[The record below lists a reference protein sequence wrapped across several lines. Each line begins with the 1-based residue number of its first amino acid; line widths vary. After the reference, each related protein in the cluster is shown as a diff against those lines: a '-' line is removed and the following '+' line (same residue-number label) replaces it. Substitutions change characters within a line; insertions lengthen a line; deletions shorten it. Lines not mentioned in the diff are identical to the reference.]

1 MRGGTGGVTR
11 PGGGAGEFVG
21 KRQRR
26 GWGRAEKKMR
36 GGSLVERSTEGGR
49 RLGRWAEARWSVQE
63 GRQFSGRSRGLGS
76 GQVEPVAVLSQGRV
90 GRQQGKRMLLSSKP
104 NRSQ

>member
-1 MRGGTGGVTR
+1 MGLQGQEGVWVSLWGKDR
-11 PGGGAGEFVG
+11 GGGAGG
-21 KRQRR
+21 
-26 GWGRAEKKMR
+26 GAEKKTR

-63 GRQFSGRSRGLGS
+63 GCQFSGRSRGLGS

-90 GRQQGKRMLLSSKP
+90 GRQQGKRMLLFSKP